1 MDPLL
6 EVSRRNSTSPERNT
20 FPSRIGRPFHSHS
33 EKFSADGNRVLI
45 ISTKIDNCGL
55 SDLTYAGSP
64 FHNGELKVVGQD
76 AVSVLDLNEVY
87 PHLRGGRVEN
97 NLVTTAHSTPKL
109 DSNLDLPVIGFLV
122 FCESGALD
130 HAVNEAGLRAEPTF
144 VWRESGKPF
153 RKNHPPVHPT
163 EIRTSISPSSAVG
176 LNTTSALAN
185 YATEAE
191 FHRES
196 EDMYILY
203 DSVVSGADSD
213 PSSDLI
219 GNATS
224 QLISALNSTDMT
236 PSVTTETIEAS
247 NWGPKRDPLIVVVP
261 ITIIYALIFLLGI
274 VGNVSTC
281 IVIARNKH
289 MHTATNYYLFSL
301 AVSDMLLLVSGLP
314 PEMYYHWSRYPYVF
328 GEAFCMIQGF
338 AAETSANATVLTITA
353 FTVERYVAIC
363 HPFQSHTVSKLSRA
377 VRFIVGIWVLA
388 LCLAVPQVH
397 HKKGLHAAASSSP
410 KNRPVGAMAT
420 SQTAGDATGHHPP
433 PPPPPQPPHEEEEDG
448 RKNFA
453 RNAQAKAAKHVV
465 KMLEIKF
472 QNELGTMKGGGAF
485 VILIPQWVTV
495 SAVRDC

>member
-1 MDPLL
+1 
-6 EVSRRNSTSPERNT
+6 
-20 FPSRIGRPFHSHS
+20 
-33 EKFSADGNRVLI
+33 
-45 ISTKIDNCGL
+45 
-55 SDLTYAGSP
+55 
-64 FHNGELKVVGQD
+64 
-76 AVSVLDLNEVY
+76 
-87 PHLRGGRVEN
+87 
-97 NLVTTAHSTPKL
+97 
-109 DSNLDLPVIGFLV
+109 
-122 FCESGALD
+122 
-130 HAVNEAGLRAEPTF
+130 
-144 VWRESGKPF
+144 
-153 RKNHPPVHPT
+153 
-163 EIRTSISPSSAVG
+163 
-176 LNTTSALAN
+176 
-185 YATEAE
+185 
-191 FHRES
+191 
-196 EDMYILY
+196 MYILY

-213 PSSDLI
+213 PCSDMI

-377 VRFIVGIWVLA
+377 VRFIVGIWILA
-388 LCLAVPQVH
+388 LCLAVPQAIQFGVVYERRPDGTILDEEHAVCAVKRIVIPHSFEISSFVFFLAPMTLITVLYVLIGLQLHRSSILARRDKGSVRLKNQVH
-397 HKKGLHAAASSSP
+397 HKKVLHVAASSSP

-420 SQTAGDATGHHPP
+420 SRTTGDATAHHP

-465 KMLEIKF
+465 KML
-472 QNELGTMKGGGAF
+472 GKGPSYPPTHTHKVVHQPVEEG
-485 VILIPQWVTV
+485 
-495 SAVRDC
+495 S